1 MFFTGASV
9 DKRVRLCIIISLIMT
24 LSLPMIAH
32 ATTIDELKKQKE
44 ETQRQLD
51 ETNSNIEEL
60 TEQKKGITDEIE
72 AIDDELVE
80 VMTSVSILEDEIED
94 IKVRI
99 ADKQAEVAQA
109 AAELEEAI
117 ATENAQYEAMKKRI
131 RFMYE
136 QGEYSYIEMLMESK
150 NLADMLNKTEY
161 FEKLYEYDRK
171 MLIRFQEARQ
181 AVEEAKAKL
190 EEEEAE
196 LEQQQEELE
205 ISLIELDEEKEA
217 LNELLD
223 QKKEEAENY
232 ETEISRAKQEAAAY
246 KAKIKQQNNEIK
258 RLEAEEA
265 ARKAAEEAAKNK
277 SSSSKKSGSAYN
289 VDSASVIS
297 NSGGSASG
305 KEIASFA
312 CRYVGNPYV
321 AGGTSLTGGCDCSGF
336 TYAVYKEFGYNIPR
350 NSTGQ
355 RSAGR
360 GVTYSEAQPGDIIC
374 YAGHV
379 AIYIGDGQI
388 VHASTPSTGI
398 KYGYATYK
406 EILAVRRIVD

>member
-1 MFFTGASV
+1 MY
-9 DKRVRLCIIISLIMT
+9 RRYCQIIISLILA
-24 LSLPMIAH
+24 LSVPLCAH

-51 ETNSNIEEL
+51 ETNSNINEL
-60 TEQKKGITDEIE
+60 TKQKKGITDEIE
-72 AIDDELVE
+72 ELDDELVE

-94 IKVRI
+94 IKGRI
-99 ADKQAEVAQA
+99 ADKQAEIAVTTEELHE
-109 AAELEEAI
+109 AE
-117 ATENAQYEAMKKRI
+117 ATEQAQYEAMKMRI

-136 QGEYSYIEMLMESK
+136 KGDYSYIEMLMESR

-161 FEKLYEYDRK
+161 FEKLYEYDRR
-171 MLIRFQEARQ
+171 MLIKYQEARQ
-181 AVEEAKAKL
+181 AVEDAKAKL

-205 ISLIELDEEKEA
+205 ISLMELDEEKEA
-217 LNELLD
+217 LNELLE

-232 ETEISRAKQEAAAY
+232 ETEISKAKQEAAAY

-265 ARKAAEEAAKNK
+265 AKRAAEESAKNK
-277 SSSSKKSGSAYN
+277 SKRSGSAYN

>member
-1 MFFTGASV
+1 MQ
-9 DKRVRLCIIISLIMT
+9 RRLCQLVITLI
-24 LSLPMIAH
+24 LIFAVPLCAH

-44 ETQRQLD
+44 ETQKQLD
-51 ETNSNIEEL
+51 QTNSDIKEL

-72 AIDDELVE
+72 ALDDELVE

-99 ADKQAEVAQA
+99 IDKQAEVAQA

-136 QGEYSYIEMLMESK
+136 QGDYSYIEMLMESK

-171 MLIRFQEARQ
+171 MLIKYQEARQ

-196 LEQQQEELE
+196 LKEQEEELE
-205 ISLIELDEEKEA
+205 ISLIELDEEKQA
-217 LNELLD
+217 LNEMLD

-232 ETEISRAKQEAAAY
+232 ETEIARATQEAAAY

-258 RLEAEEA
+258 KLEAEEA

-277 SSSSKKSGSAYN
+277 SSSKKSGSAYN

-355 RSAGR
+355 RSVGR

-379 AIYIGDGQI
+379 AIYIGNGQI

-406 EILAVRRIVD
+406 EILAVRRVVD

>member
-1 MFFTGASV
+1 MQ
-9 DKRVRLCIIISLIMT
+9 RRLCQLVITLI
-24 LSLPMIAH
+24 LIFAVPLCAH

-44 ETQRQLD
+44 ETQKQLD
-51 ETNSNIEEL
+51 QTNSDIKEL

-72 AIDDELVE
+72 ALDDELVE

-99 ADKQAEVAQA
+99 IDKQAEVAQA

-117 ATENAQYEAMKKRI
+117 ATENAQYEAMKMRI

-136 QGEYSYIEMLMESK
+136 QGDYSYIEMLMESK

-171 MLIRFQEARQ
+171 MLIKYQEARQ

-196 LEQQQEELE
+196 LKQQEEELE
-205 ISLIELDEEKEA
+205 ISLIELDEEKQA
-217 LNELLD
+217 LNEMLD

-232 ETEISRAKQEAAAY
+232 ETEIARAKQEAAAY

-277 SSSSKKSGSAYN
+277 SSSKKSGSAYN

-355 RSAGR
+355 RSVGR

-379 AIYIGDGQI
+379 AIYIGNGQI

-406 EILAVRRIVD
+406 EILAVRRVVD